1 MEAGRSDSAVELGT
15 NQRFDFDLRASWAPI
30 SVSSGAAM
38 CEMCADL
45 DRRIE
50 KFQRFIAEPFDVL
63 TIERLKASVREME
76 AAKAE
81 LHPPVD

>member
-1 MEAGRSDSAVELGT
+1 
-15 NQRFDFDLRASWAPI
+15 
-30 SVSSGAAM
+30 M